1 MMNHWKKKLPILSD
15 NRLDDVPISYI
26 YKKKSTSHTTAL
38 EKPSIYF
45 LPSNSGLRGG
55 LEPGGG
61 WRCHSLRGGVHLDT
75 SPISNTERLT
85 TTHIHI

>member
-1 MMNHWKKKLPILSD
+1 MSMTNHCKKKLPILSD

-38 EKPSIYF
+38 EQPSIYF

-55 LEPGGG
+55 LEGA
-61 WRCHSLRGGVHLDT
+61 GGV
-75 SPISNTERLT
+75 IA
-85 TTHIHI
+85 